1 LATFGQ
7 ADFLIRASL
16 APQNGLLPLNDL
28 SALEAAILMQALK
41 QVTVE
46 ADGFLKG
53 GGQVAHRIREYNW
66 ESTSLGTIDGWPLAL
81 QYTLSSM
88 LNSAFPMYLAWG
100 ADLVSFYNDA
110 YRPILGIK
118 PEALGRPFPE
128 VWNESWDQIGPV
140 TDRALHGEA
149 SYLENYAVT
158 VNRHGARER
167 SLWTFAYSPVRD
179 DGGLV
184 QGVLCHVHETTER
197 VGTEE
202 QLRTALR
209 EIEAQQ
215 ARFDALIE
223 HLPFGAGLFG
233 ADGQA
238 LLTNPLCRRFLPG
251 RKAPSVDPDV
261 RSQWTGFD
269 TDGRILVPNEYP
281 FARAIRGEV
290 VQGTSFLHRTAEGH
304 ACWMRVS
311 SIPVRKSNG
320 DIQQAI
326 MVLQDVDRERRAEVA
341 LRESEERFRR
351 FADHSANVLWLA
363 DVESQ
368 RLDYLSPA
376 FARIWGMAAADMPDI
391 ATWLASV
398 HPDDRDDAANALER
412 VGRGET
418 VVLEYRI
425 LRASDHA
432 VRRIRDTFFP
442 IPAEDGRSR
451 QVGGI
456 AQDITMDAGLH
467 AYVIATED
475 DARRELAGA
484 LQAAGYEVQ
493 GFASGRAFVQI
504 AGSLMPGCVVLDL
517 EERGDFAI
525 AKELQAYRSH
535 LPVVTVGAS
544 AGDVGFGVRAM
555 KAGAVDFLEA
565 PWTNEALIFA
575 VRTALADIRDIAD
588 RTRARDESRDRVA
601 TLSDRE
607 RAVLEGLLA
616 GGTNKTIARTLG
628 LSPRTVEIHRARLME
643 ALGAHTLPEA
653 VLIATAA
660 GVHPAVQD
668 AP

>member
-1 LATFGQ
+1 MQ
-7 ADFLIRASL
+7 ARKQISVDTDDFL
-16 APQNGLLPLNDL
+16 
-28 SALEAAILMQALK
+28 
-41 QVTVE
+41 T
-46 ADGFLKG
+46 G
-53 GGQVAHRIREYNW
+53 GGQLALRIREHDW
-66 ESTSLGTIDGWPLAL
+66 KATPLGPIEGWPLAL
-81 QYTLSSM
+81 RYTLSSM

-100 ADLVSFYNDA
+100 GNLVSFYNDA
-110 YRPILGIK
+110 YRPILGVK

-128 VWNESWDQIGPV
+128 VWSEAWDQIGPL

-149 SYLENYAVT
+149 SYLEDYTVT
-158 VNRHGARER
+158 VNRHGVREK
-167 SLWTFAYSPVRD
+167 SHWTFAYSPVRD
-179 DGGLV
+179 DGGQV

-197 VGTEE
+197 VSTEE
-202 QLRTALR
+202 RFRSALR

-215 ARFDALIE
+215 ARFAALIE

-238 LLTNPLCRRFLPG
+238 VLTNPLCRRFLPG
-251 RKAPSVDPDV
+251 GKAPSVSPEL
-261 RSQWTGFD
+261 RPQWTGFD
-269 TDGRILVPNEYP
+269 TDGRILEPNEYP

-311 SIPVRKSNG
+311 SIPVLKSNG
-320 DIQQAI
+320 EIQQAI
-326 MVLQDVDRERRAEVA
+326 VVLQDVDRERRAEGA

-376 FARIWGMAAADMPDI
+376 FERIWGMAVEDMPDI

-398 HPDDRDDAANALER
+398 HPDDRDGAAQALER

-418 VVLEYRI
+418 LVVEYRI
-425 LRASDHA
+425 LRASDRA

-467 AYVIATED
+467 AYVVATADE
-475 DARRELAGA
+475 ARSKLAVA
-484 LQAAGYEVQ
+484 LEAAGYEVQ
-493 GFASGRAFVQI
+493 GFDSGRALLQI

-517 EERGDFAI
+517 EERGDFVI
-525 AKELQAYRSH
+525 AKELQAYRTH
-535 LPVVTVGAS
+535 LPLVTVGAS

-565 PWTNEALIFA
+565 PWTNDALIFS
-575 VRTALADIRDIAD
+575 VKTALADIRDTAE
-588 RTRARDESRDRVA
+588 RTRVHDESRDRVA

-628 LSPRTVEIHRARLME
+628 ISPRTVEIHRARLME

-660 GVHPAVQD
+660 GVHPAVQN